1 MAQARSGRALLG
13 LTILAAPGALA
24 FETLLRKLLFPV
36 LVPEFELIREFFAPM
51 LTPVAYVVSVFIALF
66 AVVGLLLQKRMSE
79 KRLAKL
85 PEDAD
90 RDMRFRAILGVFL
103 LTSSVPQIPTILST
117 FAYMFGASLVPVL
130 IGIGLCS
137 LGVVAQAVR
146 VTKLSEPPR

>member
-1 MAQARSGRALLG
+1 MAEARSSRALLG

-24 FETLLRKLLFPV
+24 FETLLRTLLFPE
-36 LVPEFELIREFFAPM
+36 EFELIREFLAPT
-51 LTPVAYVVSVFIALF
+51 LTPVAYVVAVLIALF
-66 AVVGLLLQKRMSE
+66 AVVGVLLQKRLST

-85 PEDAD
+85 PAEADAGV
-90 RDMRFRAILGVFL
+90 RFRAILGVFL

-137 LGVVAQAVR
+137 VGVVVQAVR
-146 VTKLSEPPR
+146 VSALSAPSTDG